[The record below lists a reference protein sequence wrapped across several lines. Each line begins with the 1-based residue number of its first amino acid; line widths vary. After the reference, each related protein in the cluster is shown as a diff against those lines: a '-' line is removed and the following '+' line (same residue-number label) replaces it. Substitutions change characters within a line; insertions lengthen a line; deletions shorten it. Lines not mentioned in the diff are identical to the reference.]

1 MAWVNGVTRASAD
14 IISASDW
21 NGYFG
26 SSGDINLTAPYYA
39 SAAAAIFQAT
49 GSKVIARLAKGTAY
63 QQLQANSSANA
74 VEWADSPTKLLDEKG
89 ELLVTAGSN
98 VLAALG
104 KGTNDYVLEARASA
118 TNGVQWVALSAG
130 DAGANPEGLFPVI
143 ADQTY
148 TGVFSSA
155 LVANRGYYWPLQSV
169 QQSAT
174 ITTYIT
180 KLANTAGNYILG
192 LYSVNAAGSTLT
204 KVAESSSTAF
214 PSNSDSAELTGLS
227 TTVNPGTSYFG
238 AIIANNTPSLPSL
251 YSDQGQGH
259 RCYYLDAGS
268 FALPS
273 SVTMSATT
281 QSHGPTGGTFKL
293 STGIIDAT

>member
-39 SAAAAIFQAT
+39 SAAADIFQAT

-174 ITTYIT
+174 ITTY
-180 KLANTAGNYILG
+180 
-192 LYSVNAAGSTLT
+192 
-204 KVAESSSTAF
+204 
-214 PSNSDSAELTGLS
+214 
-227 TTVNPGTSYFG
+227 
-238 AIIANNTPSLPSL
+238 
-251 YSDQGQGH
+251 QGQGH

-293 STGIIDAT
+293 STGIIDAA

>member
-1 MAWVNGVTRASAD
+1 MAWQDGVDRASGVIITAD
-14 IISASDW
+14 IW
-21 NGYFG
+21 NSYFG
-26 SSGDINLTAPYYA
+26 NSGDINQISPYL
-39 SAAAAIFQAT
+39 AAAAGDLFQAS
-49 GSKVIARLAKGTAY
+49 GSKVLARLAKGTRNKY
-63 QQLQANSSANA
+63 LTANAAANA
-74 VEWADSPTKLLDEKG
+74 VEWSDSPSSLLDGKG
-89 ELLVTAGSN
+89 EVLSTSAANTLSA
-98 VLAALG
+98 LAA
-104 KGTNDYVLEARASA
+104 GTNDHVLTADSSTTTGLKFAALAAS
-118 TNGVQWVALSAG
+118 
-130 DAGANPEGLFPVI
+130 DAGANPEGLFPTI

-174 ITTYIT
+174 ITTYIS
-180 KLANTAGNYILG
+180 KLANTAGNYTLG

-251 YSDQGQGH
+251 YSDQGNGH

-268 FALPS
+268 YALPS
-273 SVTMSATT
+273 TVTMSATT
-281 QSHGPTGGTFKL
+281 QSHGPTGGVFVL
-293 STGIIDAT
+293 STGKIGAA